1 MRRHSY
7 NRHKIVTSCDLRPTP
22 DAAGRLFSLSQP
34 CAWNAFAPRLLV
46 SDWFRLTHPPNG
58 HPLSPSFALV
68 YDFFPPLWKVSCLIR
83 LHWYWVVLVLYSL
96 LKGVTPL
103 PTGVGAERA
112 P

>member
-46 SDWFRLTHPPNG
+46 SDWFRLTHPPNS
-58 HPLSPSFALV
+58 HPLFPSHNILSDLIGQVIGYFWHVERNTMQHSGALA
-68 YDFFPPLWKVSCLIR
+68 SC
-83 LHWYWVVLVLYSL
+83 
-96 LKGVTPL
+96 
-103 PTGVGAERA
+103 
-112 P
+112 